1 MQHADYTFIFV
12 DGMQMYHSIASIG
25 KRTLA
30 PHFLSKLCTAV
41 ASFHHLQ
48 LIYDV
53 QDGGGSIGLISTAP
67 HKLTE
72 LKKIGVVIP
81 TMV

>member
-1 MQHADYTFIFV
+1 MFSAGVQSNTYGVNPYGKHAITTV
-12 DGMQMYHSIASIG
+12 
-25 KRTLA
+25 
-30 PHFLSKLCTAV
+30 V
-41 ASFHHLQ
+41 SFHHLQ

-67 HKLTE
+67 HMLTE
-72 LKKIGVVIP
+72 LRKIGVEIP

>member
-1 MQHADYTFIFV
+1 MCFTI
-12 DGMQMYHSIASIG
+12 
-25 KRTLA
+25 L
-30 PHFLSKLCTAV
+30 

-67 HKLTE
+67 HKVTG
-72 LKKIGVVIP
+72 LKEIGVEIP

>member
-1 MQHADYTFIFV
+1 MGSYN
-12 DGMQMYHSIASIG
+12 Y
-25 KRTLA
+25 
-30 PHFLSKLCTAV
+30 
-41 ASFHHLQ
+41 LQ

-72 LKKIGVVIP
+72 LKKIGVEIP

>member
-1 MQHADYTFIFV
+1 MCFTI
-12 DGMQMYHSIASIG
+12 
-25 KRTLA
+25 L
-30 PHFLSKLCTAV
+30 

-72 LKKIGVVIP
+72 LKKIGVEIP